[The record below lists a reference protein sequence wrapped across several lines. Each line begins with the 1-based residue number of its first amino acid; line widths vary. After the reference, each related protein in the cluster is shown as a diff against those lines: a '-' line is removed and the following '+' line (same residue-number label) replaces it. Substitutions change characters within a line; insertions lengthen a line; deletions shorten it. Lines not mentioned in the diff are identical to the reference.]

1 MQTGCWDLA
10 KGDHDR
16 LIEFIIVV
24 IEEKNSRDSESW
36 PLNLGRPL
44 KFFLRCRSTQV
55 GPQVAQAPAVR

>member
-24 IEEKNSRDSESW
+24 IEEKNSRDFDSW
-36 PLNLGRPL
+36 PLN
-44 KFFLRCRSTQV
+44 
-55 GPQVAQAPAVR
+55 

>member
-24 IEEKNSRDSESW
+24 IEEKNSQDFDCW
-36 PLNLGRPL
+36 PLN
-44 KFFLRCRSTQV
+44 
-55 GPQVAQAPAVR
+55 